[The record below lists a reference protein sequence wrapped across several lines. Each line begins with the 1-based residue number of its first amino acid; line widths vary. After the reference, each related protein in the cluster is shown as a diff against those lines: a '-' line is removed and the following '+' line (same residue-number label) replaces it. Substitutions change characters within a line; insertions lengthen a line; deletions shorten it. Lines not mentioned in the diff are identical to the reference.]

1 LAQVGYPSHTGA
13 TAMQKALSL
22 AVLLG
27 SMVALQGCGG
37 GDPTSA
43 PPVATT
49 TVAPTTTIAAVADV
63 VITGAFQLDGLTKA
77 QAETPAVKA
86 AIEKGLADT
95 MGVDASAVEI
105 TGFTEVTARR
115 LMMGRRLSTSLKA
128 EYKLTLPGD
137 VGAEAQ
143 AAAQTA
149 VIAAATAV
157 QADTS
162 ALVTNIKN
170 AIAADDS
177 IPAEIATA
185 ATSIAVPKDAIET
198 PQVEEK
204 HDHDHDHGTNSTRRL
219 SFSFVTSDEPL
230 IL

>member
-1 LAQVGYPSHTGA
+1 
-13 TAMQKALSL
+13 MQKALSL

-77 QAETPAVKA
+77 QAETPAVKT

-105 TGFTEVTARR
+105 TGFTEVSARR

-128 EYKLTLPGD
+128 EYKLTLPGN

-143 AAAQTA
+143 ETAKAAVMT
-149 VIAAATAV
+149 AATAV
-157 QADTS
+157 AADT
-162 ALVTNIKN
+162 ATLVSNIKA
-170 AIAADDS
+170 AIAADTS

-198 PQVEEK
+198 PKVEET
-204 HDHDHDHGTNSTRRL
+204 HDHDHGSNSTRRL

>member
-1 LAQVGYPSHTGA
+1 
-13 TAMQKALSL
+13 MQKALSL

-77 QAETPAVKA
+77 QAETPAVKT

-105 TGFTEVTARR
+105 TGFTEVSARR

-143 AAAQTA
+143 ATAQAAVITAAQAVKANTA
-149 VIAAATAV
+149 T
-157 QADTS
+157 
-162 ALVTNIKN
+162 LVANIKA

-177 IPAEIATA
+177 IPADIVTA
-185 ATSIAVPKDAIET
+185 SASIAAPADAIET
-198 PQVEEK
+198 PTVEEPVTS
-204 HDHDHDHGTNSTRRL
+204 GGNSTRRL
-219 SFSFVTSDEPL
+219 SFSFVTSEDPL

>member
-1 LAQVGYPSHTGA
+1 
-13 TAMQKALSL
+13 MQKALSL

-77 QAETPAVKA
+77 QAETPAVKT

-128 EYKLTLPGD
+128 EYKLTLPGN

-143 AAAQTA
+143 ETAKAAVMT
-149 VIAAATAV
+149 AATAV
-157 QADTS
+157 AADT
-162 ALVTNIKN
+162 ATLVSNIKA
-170 AIAADDS
+170 AIAADTS

-198 PQVEEK
+198 PKVEET
-204 HDHDHDHGTNSTRRL
+204 HDHDHGSNSTRRL